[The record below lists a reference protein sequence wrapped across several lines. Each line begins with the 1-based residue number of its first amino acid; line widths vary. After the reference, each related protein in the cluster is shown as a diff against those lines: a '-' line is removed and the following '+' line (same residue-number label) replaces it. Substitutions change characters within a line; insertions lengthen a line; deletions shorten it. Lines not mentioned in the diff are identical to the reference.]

1 VFKYYKLY
9 IDFDIIKPCLLEVNK
24 KLKNINGSS
33 AFSVGTPIGFP
44 SLDGRG
50 WGRVVTDNTL
60 LSFPA
65 PLSIIQNLIIPK
77 SQNFKALYFKP
88 PVPITI
94 SFYTTQTTVN
104 FYDYSFFITNK
115 IPKKFKTL

>member
-1 VFKYYKLY
+1 MIFGLKFLSIITLFCLTCPVFKYYKLY

-50 WGRVVTDNTL
+50 
-60 LSFPA
+60 
-65 PLSIIQNLIIPK
+65 
-77 SQNFKALYFKP
+77 
-88 PVPITI
+88 
-94 SFYTTQTTVN
+94 
-104 FYDYSFFITNK
+104 
-115 IPKKFKTL
+115 